1 MPTVNELLSPQSS
14 NRVGLVGVAS
24 FGNVSDTTKFGYLLL
39 PPSSYESPKDDCWPS
54 AAAWSDF
61 NKTVGGKLIKNTPV
75 ALPCYSGITQDDNSC
90 QAVQKGW
97 TSPNFQVD
105 APVGYDY
112 PVNLTCPLISLGA
125 AAADGNCSL
134 GNAPV
139 FAVNVT
145 AVEDISQAL
154 SLARERNLRVV
165 VKSTGHDFM
174 QRQGCVSQ
182 NLTLSIVCNSNPVFR
197 STGYASLSLWLRHL
211 RNGIAFHDANPEL
224 EVCPESGWNG
234 SSLTISGSYSWDDI
248 YPIARN
254 KGVLIVGENNAG
266 PSSTGGWTQGGSHS
280 PVTRH
285 FGPGADQVLS
295 AQVVLA
301 SGEVVKASPCENQDL
316 FFDIRGG
323 GPGTYGV
330 VTELSVRTYKDER
343 TASVA
348 TVNVGSPA
356 DDAATSRFLDAVTTM
371 YGAMPDL
378 SRKGFSGY
386 GLWSAPVPGPGGKNP
401 LNAYKQSFLFL
412 GDGDAARRLFRPFEE
427 KMTAFASSQHR
438 LDVKVDWAT
447 HSNYGSYYASKTDTN
462 ASVGSFS
469 AMSSRLLGSEALAN
483 RTRLRAV
490 IKTMAGTINQPVT
503 HTLVH
508 HWLDSWRWL
517 RCRRQQPGPPS
528 SPAGTGRS
536 CWTFSR
542 RR

>member
-1 MPTVNELLSPQSS
+1 MPTVYELLSPQSS

-39 PPSSYESPKDDCWPS
+39 PPSSYETPKDDCWPS

-75 ALPCYSGITQDDNSC
+75 ALPCYYGITQDDNSC

-97 TSPNFQVD
+97 TSPNFQAD

-154 SLARERNLRVV
+154 SFARERNLRVV

-197 STGYASLSLWLRHL
+197 STGYASLSIWLRHL

-254 KGVLIVGENNAG
+254 KGVLIVGGDNA
-266 PSSTGGWTQGGSHS
+266 
-280 PVTRH
+280 
-285 FGPGADQVLS
+285 
-295 AQVVLA
+295 
-301 SGEVVKASPCENQDL
+301 DL
-316 FFDIRGG
+316 FFAIRGG

-330 VTELSVRTYKDER
+330 VTELSVRTYKDDR

-348 TVNVGSPA
+348 TVNVDSPA

-371 YGAMPDL
+371 YEAMPDL

-386 GLWSAPVPGPGGKNP
+386 GLWSAP
-401 LNAYKQSFLFL
+401 QSFLFL

-483 RTRLRAV
+483 RTRLRA
-490 IKTMAGTINQPVT
+490 MAAMSAAATGSAVQSGWYRSIV
-503 HTLVH
+503 
-508 HWLDSWRWL
+508 LDIFETQVNDFSVAENKESFAYL
-517 RCRRQQPGPPS
+517 RGVLAPAMADL
-528 SPAGTGRS
+528 SPGTGTYMNEADWGSVHWREDFYGEHWERLS
-536 CWTFSR
+536 AVKQR
-542 RR
+542 